1 MGGGVHP
8 FRLSS
13 GREPPHPFT
22 SSIEAAY
29 PGDQRFFALPF
40 LALQPLPALSPEIL
54 LFSRKFSQQLSH
66 TFFPFWGELSLD
78 QMVATQLPPRRLAGW
93 TIHLP
98 FGLIMGTCTLENV
111 QRQSHVAPIP
121 YHVCWVYED
130 RPISSCY
137 LRMRPKVCFVFC

>member
-54 LFSRKFSQQLSH
+54 LFSR
-66 TFFPFWGELSLD
+66 TNPN
-78 QMVATQLPPRRLAGW
+78 R
-93 TIHLP
+93 IH
-98 FGLIMGTCTLENV
+98 
-111 QRQSHVAPIP
+111 
-121 YHVCWVYED
+121 
-130 RPISSCY
+130 
-137 LRMRPKVCFVFC
+137 